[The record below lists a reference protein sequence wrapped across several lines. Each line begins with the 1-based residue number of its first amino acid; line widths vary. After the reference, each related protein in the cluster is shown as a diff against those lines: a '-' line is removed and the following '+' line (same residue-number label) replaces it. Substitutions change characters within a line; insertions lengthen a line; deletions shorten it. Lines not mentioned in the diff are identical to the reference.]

1 MIFND
6 NEISLIR
13 FEPTSVIAHKEDLIN
28 GEIGVQELANAQ
40 REDLKM
46 QISAALSQKR
56 IYLNAQTKER
66 IATIYQSFSAKM
78 FERIKDAVQ
87 MYSKGLKEA
96 NNAPNELSKQRLIDY
111 ADQKFK
117 KDCDLIQDL
126 VDHFLLD
133 VYSDLR

>member
-1 MIFND
+1 MLFN
-6 NEISLIR
+6 NSEISLVR
-13 FEPTSVIAHKEDLIN
+13 FEPTSITTHKEELLN
-28 GEIGVQELANAQ
+28 GEIDAQELAKAQ

-46 QISAALSQKR
+46 QIAAALSQKR

-78 FERIKDAVQ
+78 FEQIKDAVQ
-87 MYSKGLKEA
+87 MYSRGLKEA
-96 NNAPNELSKQRLIDY
+96 DNAPNELSKQKLIDY

>member
-1 MIFND
+1 MLFN
-6 NEISLIR
+6 NSEISLVR
-13 FEPTSVIAHKEDLIN
+13 FEPTSITTHKEELLN
-28 GEIGVQELANAQ
+28 GEIDAQELAKAQ

-46 QISAALSQKR
+46 QIAAALSQKR

-87 MYSKGLKEA
+87 MYSRGLKEA
-96 NNAPNELSKQRLIDY
+96 DNAPNELSKQKLIDY

>member
-1 MIFND
+1 MLFN
-6 NEISLIR
+6 NSEISLVR
-13 FEPTSVIAHKEDLIN
+13 FEPTSIMDRKEELVN
-28 GEIGVQELANAQ
+28 GEIDIQELAKAQ

-78 FERIKDAVQ
+78 FDRVKDAVQ

-96 NNAPNELSKQRLIDY
+96 DNAPNELSKQKLIDY

-126 VDHFLLD
+126 VDHFLSD

>member
-1 MIFND
+1 MLFN
-6 NEISLIR
+6 NSEISLVR
-13 FEPTSVIAHKEDLIN
+13 FEPTSITTHKEELLN
-28 GEIGVQELANAQ
+28 GEIDAQELAKAQ

-46 QISAALSQKR
+46 QIAAALSQKR

-87 MYSKGLKEA
+87 MYSRGLKEA
-96 NNAPNELSKQRLIDY
+96 ENAPNELSKQKLIDY